1 MTDTHR
7 SYGWR
12 RGLPD
17 HRDLLHLSP
26 MLAQKLP
33 TKVDMRAK
41 CPPVYD
47 QGSLGSCT
55 ANALGGAHEF
65 LQLRQLEKA
74 FVPSRLFIYYEERAR
89 EDSIPYDAGAV
100 IRDGAKVM
108 AHVGCP
114 PEWLWPYNESR
125 FAARPKAAAYKE
137 ALKHRITSYAT
148 VPQGHDAIRATL
160 AEGLPIVFGFSVYEA
175 FESQEVADTGW
186 VLMPEAGEAQLGG
199 HAVMLVGYD
208 DSTSTYLV
216 RNSWGDGWGDKGYFH
231 MPYRYVESADLAS
244 DFWVLRTVQ

>member
-1 MTDTHR
+1 MTDHR

-26 MLAQKLP
+26 MLATKLP
-33 TKVDMRAK
+33 SKVDMRAK
-41 CPPVYD
+41 CPAVYD

-65 LQLRQLEKA
+65 LMMRQLEKA

-114 PEWLWPYNESR
+114 PETLWPYAEAR
-125 FAARPKAAAYKE
+125 FATRPKAAAYKE

-160 AEGLPIVFGFSVYEA
+160 AEGLPIVFGFSVYES
-175 FESQEVADTGW
+175 FESQATADSGW

-199 HAVMLVGYD
+199 HAVLLVGYD
-208 DSTSTYLV
+208 DTTSTYLV